1 MTNLKNCLLL
11 TVLLLFSPLLFAEG
25 YEEIDSKSA
34 AALPDGE
41 IVEFFWYGCPHCY
54 RTEGLLNEA
63 GLKERVVK
71 VPAVVRG
78 SWNFAAKMFY
88 TLQEMGLLAEQNAR
102 IFDYIHKQKKP
113 LREEAD
119 LSAYLAEQGID
130 EKRFMH
136 LFNSEKILSQALQA
150 VHLTRE
156 FAPKGVPSFVVKKQ
170 YRTGPDL
177 TGSLEA
183 TVELLPEL
191 LEK

>member
-1 MTNLKNCLLL
+1 MIKFKTCLLL
-11 TVLLLFSPLLFAEG
+11 IAVLLFSPLLFAED
-25 YEEIDSKSA
+25 YEVIDGQSA

-41 IVEFFWYGCPHCY
+41 IIEFFWYGCPHCY
-54 RTEGLLNEA
+54 RTEGLLKDA

-71 VPAVVRG
+71 IPAVVRG
-78 SWNFAAKMFY
+78 SWIFAAKLFY
-88 TLQEMGLLAEQNAR
+88 TLQDMGLLAVQNEQV
-102 IFDYIHKQKKP
+102 FDYIHVQKKP

-119 LSAYLAEQGID
+119 LAAYLAQQGID
-130 EKRFMH
+130 ENRFMS
-136 LFNSEKILSQALQA
+136 LFNSEKIHSQSLQA

-177 TGSLEA
+177 TGSLQA
-183 TVELLPEL
+183 TVDLLPGL